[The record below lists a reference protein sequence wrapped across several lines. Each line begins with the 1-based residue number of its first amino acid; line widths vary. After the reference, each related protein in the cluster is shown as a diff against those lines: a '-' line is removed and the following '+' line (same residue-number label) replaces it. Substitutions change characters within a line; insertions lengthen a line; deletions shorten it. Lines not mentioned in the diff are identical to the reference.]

1 MMRKILLKA
10 LNQNP
15 KFSLFLRALRLLPVK
30 DRKNI
35 VIVNLLQV
43 CSAALDLLGLGVV
56 GILGSLAVRGVAS
69 KGPGDRVSYILEL
82 LHLGDKPIQ
91 YQATILGIT
100 AATLF
105 VIRTILSMV
114 LSRIT
119 LFYLSKRSSALSSE
133 LTGKVLSG
141 TLTDIQQMSVQEILY
156 ALTTG
161 VNVVTVGLLG
171 SFSILF
177 TDTILLVFLVIG
189 LLVLDFKI
197 ALITILLF
205 AIVGYLLFR
214 FMHQKARKF
223 GLLESSLGIES
234 NEEIFEVLLTFRE
247 SIVRNTRGYYINKI
261 GQLRL
266 AVSDSIAELSFMPNI
281 SKYVIEAII
290 ILGTLIIAGLAFLTQ
305 DASRAIASISVFL
318 AAGTRIAPAVLRIQ
332 QGLIGIRSS
341 SGIAEP
347 TLQLIEKYQDSVY
360 GLPNNDV
367 NNKEIFEHNDF
378 IPVIEVTD
386 LSYTYPGKEINAID
400 CISLSLKAGQLIA
413 IVGPSGAGKT
423 TFVDLL
429 LGALRPSHGDIQIS
443 GCNPLDAV
451 EKWPGA
457 IGYVPQDV
465 VVSKRTVGEN
475 ISLGFPVNYYD
486 ENEIWRA
493 LRTANLDTL
502 IKEMPGQLDAQ
513 LGDRGTSISGGQ
525 RQRIGIARALYTNP
539 KLLVLDEATSALDS
553 ESEKIISESI
563 QELRG
568 NVTVVMIAH
577 RLSTVR
583 DADVVIYMD
592 FGKVISMGTFDEV
605 RSNVPNFDSQAKLMG
620 L

>member
-1 MMRKILLKA
+1 MMTKILLKI

-15 KFSLFLRALRLLPVK
+15 KFSLFLRALRLMPVK

-43 CSAALDLLGLGVV
+43 FSAALDLLGLGVV

-82 LHLGDKPIQ
+82 VHLGDKPIQ

-177 TDTILLVFLVIG
+177 TDTILLVFLIIG

-290 ILGTLIIAGLAFLTQ
+290 ILGTIIIAGLAFLTQ

-347 TLQLIEKYQDSVY
+347 TLQLIEKYQESVY
-360 GLPNNDV
+360 GSPNSDV
-367 NNKEIFEHNDF
+367 NNKEIFEHGDF
-378 IPVIEVTD
+378 MPVIEVKD
-386 LSYTYPGKEINAID
+386 LSYVYPGKEINAID
-400 CISLSLKAGQLIA
+400 CITLSLKAGQLIA

-429 LGALRPSHGDIQIS
+429 LGALKPSHGEIHIS
-443 GCNPLDAV
+443 GCSPLDAV

-475 ISLGFPVNYYD
+475 ISLGYPGTYYN
-486 ENEIWRA
+486 EKEIWRA
-493 LRTANLDTL
+493 LQTANLDTL
-502 IKEMPGQLDAQ
+502 IKEMPGQLDSQ

-583 DADVVIYMD
+583 KADVVIYID

>member
-1 MMRKILLKA
+1 MIIKMLLKP
-10 LNQNP
+10 LKQNP
-15 KFSLFLRALRLLPVK
+15 KLSLLLRALRLLPIK

-35 VIVNLLQV
+35 ILVNLLQV
-43 CSAALDLLGLGVV
+43 FSAALDLLGLAIV
-56 GILGSLAVRGVAS
+56 GILGALAVRGVAS
-69 KGPGDRVSYILEL
+69 KGPGDRVSYILDL
-82 LHLGDKPIQ
+82 VNLGHKPIQ
-91 YQATILGIT
+91 YQATILGLT

-105 VIRTILSMV
+105 VIRTILSIF
-114 LSRIT
+114 LSRTT

-133 LTGKVLSG
+133 LIGKVLSG
-141 TLTDIQQMSVQEILY
+141 TLTDIQHMSIQEILY

-161 VNVVTVGLLG
+161 VNVVTIGLLG

-177 TDTILLVFLVIG
+177 TDSILLIFLIIG
-189 LLVLDFKI
+189 LLAVDMKI

-205 AIVGYLLFR
+205 AFTGYLLFR
-214 FMHQKARKF
+214 FMHQKARKY
-223 GLLESSLGIES
+223 GLLESTLGIES

-247 SIVRNTRGYYINKI
+247 SIVRNTRGFYINKI
-261 GQLRL
+261 GKLRL

-290 ILGTLIIAGLAFLTQ
+290 ILGTVIVAGLAFLTQ
-305 DASRAIASISVFL
+305 DASRAIASLSVFL

-341 SGIAEP
+341 SGIGEP
-347 TLQLIEKYQDSVY
+347 TLQLIEKYQ
-360 GLPNNDV
+360 GNNNPV
-367 NNKEIFEHNDF
+367 RTNLTSNEKIFEHNDF
-378 IPVIEVTD
+378 VSVIEVRD
-386 LSYTYPGKEINAID
+386 LSFSYPGKGVAAID
-400 CISLSLKAGQLIA
+400 DVSLTLKAGQLIA

-429 LGALRPSHGDIQIS
+429 LGALIPSRGEIFIS
-443 GCNPLDAV
+443 GCSPLDAV

-465 VVSKRTVGEN
+465 VISKRSVGEN
-475 ISLGFPVNYYD
+475 ISLGFPRIYYD
-486 ENEIWRA
+486 ENEIWRS
-493 LRTANLDTL
+493 LNTANLDAL
-502 IKEMPGQLDAQ
+502 IKELPGQLDSQ

-539 KLLVLDEATSALDS
+539 KLLVLDEATSALDA

-577 RLSTVR
+577 RLSTIR
-583 DADVVIYMD
+583 KADVVIYMES
-592 FGKVISMGTFDEV
+592 GKIVCIGTFDEV
-605 RSNVPNFDSQAKLMG
+605 RSKVPNFDSQAKLMG

>member
-1 MMRKILLKA
+1 MFIRTLLKV
-10 LNQNP
+10 LKQNP
-15 KFSLFLRALRLLPVK
+15 KFSLFLRALRLLPIK
-30 DRKNI
+30 DRRNI
-35 VIVNLLQV
+35 ILVNLLQV
-43 CSAALDLLGLGVV
+43 FSAALDLLGLGVV
-56 GILGSLAVRGVAS
+56 GILGALAVRGVAS
-69 KGPGDRVSYILEL
+69 KGPGDRVSYILDL
-82 LHLGDKPIQ
+82 VNLGHKSIQ
-91 YQATILGIT
+91 VQATILGLT
-100 AATLF
+100 AALLF
-105 VIRTILSMV
+105 VIRTILSIF
-114 LSRIT
+114 LSRTI

-133 LTGKVLSG
+133 LIGKVLSG

-161 VNVVTVGLLG
+161 VNVVTIGLLG
-171 SFSILF
+171 SFSTLF
-177 TDTILLVFLVIG
+177 TDSILLIFLIIG
-189 LLVLDFKI
+189 LLVVDLKI
-197 ALITILLF
+197 AIITILLF
-205 AIVGYLLFR
+205 AVTGYLLFR

-223 GLLESSLGIES
+223 GLFESSLSIES

-247 SIVRNTRGYYINKI
+247 SIVRNTRGFYINKI
-261 GQLRL
+261 GKLRL

-290 ILGTLIIAGLAFLTQ
+290 ILGTVIVAGLEFLTQ

-347 TLQLIEKYQDSVY
+347 TLQLIEKYQE
-360 GLPNNDV
+360 GNNPV
-367 NNKEIFEHNDF
+367 PTNNGSEKEIFEHDEF
-378 IPVIEVTD
+378 VPMVEVRD
-386 LSYTYPGKEINAID
+386 LSFSYPDKEVRAIND
-400 CISLSLKAGQLIA
+400 VSLSLKAGQLIA

-429 LGALRPSHGDIQIS
+429 LGALSPSRGEILIS
-443 GCNPLDAV
+443 GCKPLDAV
-451 EKWPGA
+451 KKWPGA
-457 IGYVPQDV
+457 IGYVPQEV

-475 ISLGFPVNYYD
+475 ISLGFPRTYYD
-486 ENEIWRA
+486 ENQIWRA

-502 IKEMPGQLDAQ
+502 IKELPGQLESQ

-539 KLLVLDEATSALDS
+539 KLLVLDEATSALDG

-563 QELRG
+563 QGLRG

-583 DADVVIYMD
+583 KADVVIYMES
-592 FGKVISMGTFDEV
+592 GKVVSIGTFDEV
-605 RSNVPNFDSQAKLMG
+605 RNKVPNFDSQAKLMG